1 MEYSVQEPITL
12 LEECHIATSQNFSVL
27 GQRHNER
34 CPGAN
39 FAKKKYKLCVLNV
52 LWCQAR
58 RLYFCVKQD
67 LRTETFFWRFR
78 TEIVWCCTSL
88 LAAGM
93 VFRSHVQ
100 ICNGYF
106 SSGLANLIGI
116 ISNGQARG
124 SLCSLLYERSQQTKL
139 HIRSDQAFKQCWKEC
154 RFTGK

>member
-1 MEYSVQEPITL
+1 VSRSQLPYLKSVISQRHKIFVSWAKDTMSGVQELILP
-12 LEECHIATSQNFSVL
+12 
-27 GQRHNER
+27 
-34 CPGAN
+34 
-39 FAKKKYKLCVLNV
+39 KKKYKLCVLNV
-52 LWCQAR
+52 LGCQAR

-93 VFRSHVQ
+93 VFISHVQ